1 MNDDPRAALLAA
13 AEGDDGPHTA
23 LLVLRHAL
31 AWSARA
37 VASAHPRDHTDPAV
51 IELVIVLDDA
61 LTQVDALVEHVVA
74 VADAGVAGVPVTA
87 YLARQASALTELA
100 ERVAALRRE
109 HEALFAVEEE
119 LRACGEEHDRI
130 GAQVEELNRLRR
142 LSEALPEIRAQHET
156 LQRRLQTMTSES
168 AQAEQA
174 LADTA
179 HQVVVLRDELVADL
193 GQRTRDQLDRLSRTE
208 ARWAAL
214 HAEFAEKTTA
224 LADKN
229 VEYEKLKAERDGLL
243 RAVAA
248 QHECDQ
254 DLLARLSE
262 VSEGGALDR
271 VRALLADVRMTLDQV
286 ETALGDALVRY
297 DEFVEQNRKVLPW

>member
-37 VASAHPRDHTDPAV
+37 VANAQPREHTDPAA

-61 LTQVDALVEHVVA
+61 LSQVDALVENVVA
-74 VADAGVAGVPVTA
+74 VADAGVAGAPVTE

-100 ERVAALRRE
+100 HRVASVRRE

-119 LRACGEEHDRI
+119 LRACGEEHERI
-130 GAQVEELNRLRR
+130 GAQVEELNRLQR
-142 LSEALPEIRAQHET
+142 LSEALPEMREQHEV
-156 LQRRLQTMTSES
+156 LRRRLQAMTSES
-168 AQAEQA
+168 AEAEQA
-174 LADTA
+174 LVATA
-179 HQVVVLRDELVADL
+179 GQVVVLRDELIADL
-193 GQRTRDQLDRLSRTE
+193 DRRTREQLDELRGVE
-208 ARWAAL
+208 KKWADL
-214 HAEFAEKTTA
+214 HGDYAKRATA
-224 LADKN
+224 LAEKHK
-229 VEYEKLKAERDGLL
+229 EFEKLREQRDTQL
-243 RAVAA
+243 RAFEE
-248 QHECDQ
+248 QRKCDE
-254 DLLARLSE
+254 DLRARLST

-271 VRALLADVRMTLDQV
+271 VRALLADVQTNLDQV

-297 DEFVEQNRKVLPW
+297 DQFVEKNREVLRW